1 MVNLYYA
8 LIAIS
13 VLLLLFCIRSIV
25 KIIINKAIC
34 ELPSNEK
41 ETTFTISESGK
52 YSIWLKVNY
61 SIRLI
66 STIFGK
72 TKTRDLG
79 ISVMNRYT
87 GEKLLLNE
95 SNIQT
100 TVSGLRS
107 HREERYLFEAP
118 AGEYIISYGCD
129 ERVREPLDISIQVR
143 KYNSPFKMVLAIFG
157 IILSLLIIITMFIML
172 LRYFG

>member
-1 MVNLYYA
+1 MVNLYYV

-13 VLLLLFCIRSIV
+13 VLVLLFCIRTIV

-34 ELPSNEK
+34 ELPSSEK
-41 ETTFTISESGK
+41 ETTFTISEYGK

-79 ISVMNRYT
+79 ISVTNRYT

-95 SNIQT
+95 SNLQT
-100 TVSGLRS
+100 TVSGLR
-107 HREERYLFEAP
+107 REQRYSFEAP

-143 KYNSPFKMVLAIFG
+143 KYNSPFKMVFAIFG
-157 IILSLLIIITMFIML
+157 SILSLFIIVTMFIML

>member
-13 VLLLLFCIRSIV
+13 VLLLLFCIRTIV
-25 KIIINKAIC
+25 KIIVNKVIC
-34 ELPSNEK
+34 DLPSTEK
-41 ETTFTISESGK
+41 ETTFTISEYGK

-79 ISVMNRYT
+79 ISVTNRYT

-95 SNIQT
+95 STLQT

-107 HREERYLFEAP
+107 HREQQYSFEAP
-118 AGEYIISYGCD
+118 EGEYIISYGCD

-143 KYNSPFKMVLAIFG
+143 KYNSPFKMFFAIFG
-157 IILSLLIIITMFIML
+157 SILCLFIIVIMFIML
-172 LRYFG
+172 LDYFG

>member
-1 MVNLYYA
+1 MVNLYYV

-13 VLLLLFCIRSIV
+13 VLVLLFCIRTIV

-34 ELPSNEK
+34 ELPSSEK
-41 ETTFTISESGK
+41 ETTFTISEYGK

-79 ISVMNRYT
+79 ISVTNRYT

-95 SNIQT
+95 SNLQK

-107 HREERYLFEAP
+107 HREERYSFEAP
-118 AGEYIISYGCD
+118 EGEYIISYGCD

-143 KYNSPFKMVLAIFG
+143 KYNSTVKMFFAILG
-157 IILSLLIIITMFIML
+157 SALSLFIIVIMFIML
-172 LRYFG
+172 LRYFR

>member
-13 VLLLLFCIRSIV
+13 VLVLLFCIRTIV

-34 ELPSNEK
+34 DLPSKEK
-41 ETTFTISESGK
+41 ETTFTISEYGK

-66 STIFGK
+66 TTIFGK

-79 ISVMNRYT
+79 ISVTNRYT

-95 SNIQT
+95 SNLQT
-100 TVSGLRS
+100 T
-107 HREERYLFEAP
+107 A
-118 AGEYIISYGCD
+118 
-129 ERVREPLDISIQVR
+129 
-143 KYNSPFKMVLAIFG
+143 
-157 IILSLLIIITMFIML
+157 
-172 LRYFG
+172 